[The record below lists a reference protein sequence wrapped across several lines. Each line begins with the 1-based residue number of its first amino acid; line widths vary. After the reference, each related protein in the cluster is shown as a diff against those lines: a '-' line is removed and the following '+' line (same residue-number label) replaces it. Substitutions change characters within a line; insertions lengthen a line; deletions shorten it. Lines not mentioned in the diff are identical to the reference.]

1 MRTNDVGH
9 PRFFAQTGPHD
20 IAEVARVAGAE
31 LPNRTG
37 LLHGVAGLE
46 HAGAADLAYIGH
58 ARHLPALQATRAGA
72 VIVHPDLRGQV
83 PETSI
88 PLVTD
93 NPYLG
98 WALASALFHPP
109 VPVRPGVHPTACV
122 DRDAVVDPSAEIG
135 PMAVVEAGAEV
146 GARCRIG
153 PGAVIGAG
161 VVLGEDCRI
170 GANATLSHAILGV
183 RVYVHPGA
191 CIGQEGFGF
200 AIGPTGFQTV
210 PQLGRVLVGDDV
222 EIGANATVDR
232 GSTRDTRIGA
242 GTRLD
247 KGVQIAHN
255 VQIGRN
261 CAFAAHVAISGSVVV
276 GDFVQMGG
284 QVGMSEHLRIG
295 NGVRIGAQAGVIGD
309 LEDKAVVLGS
319 PAMPIKAFFRQ
330 VATLK
335 RLAKRGG
342 DASPSPS
349 GLGPQ
354 RGPRP
359 G

>member
-20 IAEVARVAGAE
+20 IFAVAQVAGAE

-46 HAGAADLAYIGH
+46 QAEVADLAYIGH

-72 VIVHPDLRGQV
+72 VIVHPDLRSQV
-83 PETSI
+83 PDATVA
-88 PLVTD
+88 LVTG

-109 VPVRPGVHPTACV
+109 APVRTGVHPAAYV
-122 DRDAVVDPSAEIG
+122 DPAAVVDPSAEVG
-135 PMAVVEAGAEV
+135 PMAVVEAGAEI

-153 PGAVIGAG
+153 PGAVVGTGVIIGD
-161 VVLGEDCRI
+161 DCRI
-170 GANATLSHAILGV
+170 GAHATLSHAILGA
-183 RVYVHPGA
+183 RVYVYPGA
-191 CIGQEGFGF
+191 RIGQEGFGF
-200 AIGPTGFQTV
+200 AIGPLGFQTV
-210 PQLGRVLVGDDV
+210 PQLGRVLIGDDV

-232 GSTRDTRIGA
+232 GSTRDTCIGA

-247 KGVQIAHN
+247 NGVQIGHN
-255 VQIGRN
+255 VQVGRN
-261 CAFAAHVAISGSVVV
+261 CAFAAHVAISGSVSV

-295 NGVRIGAQAGVIGD
+295 NGVQIGAQAGVIGD

-319 PAMPIKAFFRQ
+319 PAQPIKAFFRQ

-335 RLAKRGG
+335 RLAQRGG
-342 DASPSPS
+342 GASPSPS
-349 GLGPQ
+349 G
-354 RGPRP
+354 RGP

>member
-9 PRFFAQTGPHD
+9 PRFFMQAGPQE
-20 IAEVARVAGAE
+20 IADVARVAGAE
-31 LPNRTG
+31 PPNRVG
-37 LLHGVAGLE
+37 LLHGVAGLQQ
-46 HAGAADLAYIGH
+46 AGPVDLAYIGH

-72 VIVHPDLRGQV
+72 VIVHPDHRSQV
-83 PETSI
+83 PVASVA
-88 PLVTD
+88 LVTG

-109 VPVRPGVHPTACV
+109 APVRSGVHPAAYV
-122 DRDAVVDPSAEIG
+122 DPDAVVDPSAEVG

-146 GARCRIG
+146 GAGCRIG
-153 PGAVIGAG
+153 PGAVVGAG
-161 VVLGEDCRI
+161 VVLGDGCRI
-170 GANATLSHAILGV
+170 GANATLSHAILGA
-183 RVYVHPGA
+183 RVYVYPGA
-191 CIGQEGFGF
+191 RIGQEGFGF
-200 AIGPTGFQTV
+200 AIGAAGFQTV
-210 PQLGRVLVGDDV
+210 PQLGRVLIGDDV

-247 KGVQIAHN
+247 NGVQIAHN
-255 VQIGRN
+255 VHIGRN
-261 CAFAAHVAISGSVVV
+261 CAFAAHVAISGSVDV
-276 GDFVQMGG
+276 GDSVQMGG

-295 NGVRIGAQAGVIGD
+295 SGVRIGAQAGVIGD

-319 PAMPIKAFFRQ
+319 PAQPIKAFFRQ

-335 RLAKRGG
+335 RLA
-342 DASPSPS
+342 
-349 GLGPQ
+349 Q
-354 RGPRP
+354 RP

>member
-1 MRTNDVGH
+1 MRTNNVGH
-9 PRFFAQTGPHD
+9 PRFFAQTGPHEV
-20 IAEVARVAGAE
+20 AEVAQAAGAD
-31 LPNRTG
+31 LPDRSL

-46 HAGAADLAYIGH
+46 QAGPADLAFIGH

-83 PETSI
+83 PDASI
-88 PLVTD
+88 ALVTV

-109 VPVRPGVHPTACV
+109 APVRPGVHPAAHV
-122 DRDAVVDPSAEIG
+122 DPGAVVHPTAEVG

-146 GARCRIG
+146 GAGCRIG
-153 PGAVIGAG
+153 PGAVVGAG
-161 VVLGEDCRI
+161 VVLGDGCRI
-170 GANATLSHAILGV
+170 GANATVSHAILGA
-183 RVYVHPGA
+183 RVYVYPGA
-191 CIGQEGFGF
+191 RIGQEGFGF
-200 AIGPTGFQTV
+200 AIGPLGFQTV
-210 PQLGRVLVGDDV
+210 PQLGRVLIGDDV

-232 GSTRDTRIGA
+232 GSTRDTCIGA

-247 KGVQIAHN
+247 NGVQIAHN
-255 VQIGRN
+255 VHVGRN
-261 CAFAAHVAISGSVVV
+261 CAFAAHVAISGSVDV

-295 NGVRIGAQAGVIGD
+295 SGVRIGAQAGVIGD

-319 PAMPIKAFFRQ
+319 PAQPIKAFFRQ

-335 RLAKRGG
+335 RLA
-342 DASPSPS
+342 
-349 GLGPQ
+349 Q
-354 RGPRP
+354 RP